1 MREFKRVGRATTRG
15 GLMVGAAMS
24 AIMLAS
30 TTGLAQQAGETPEA
44 TSQDDT
50 IVVTGSRIRRT
61 NATTA
66 IPTQIF
72 TTNDIVESGT
82 VDVGELLAAMPGVDA
97 DLSPE
102 NSELSIQNSG
112 LSTVNLRGLGADRT
126 LVLINGR
133 RAVSN
138 SGNGER
144 VSLQTIPAGFV
155 QSIEVTT
162 GGASAI
168 YGSDAIA
175 GVANIILE
183 RDFDGIEVNA
193 RYGFADA
200 SGEEETT
207 IELTMG
213 RNFDN
218 ERGNIMFGASYDHE
232 TPIYADETRPDSLRT
247 DDWSGNGEFNDI
259 YLSSYLPGGRF
270 ESDDA
275 WNIDGVWYNDRS
287 LAPNDGR
294 TPSVGFETALDGY
307 NFRPGRTL
315 SPEVTA
321 YTAALAARYEFDG
334 GVEATADFLWS
345 RVDSL
350 YEGSYEA
357 AIYSTDVGPLGNTF
371 DIGQIASNHPFIPAA
386 VEETR
391 VGSVSWYRRFNEVGQ
406 ETRDNERT
414 TARAAVGLAGDLGD
428 TWRWQTFATYGRF
441 EQNQIQG
448 NNLNYL
454 NIHYALDIE
463 ADGNGGYQCVDAG
476 ARADGCVPL
485 DIFGEGSITPEMAD
499 YIRVAGHVQQIREQT
514 VLGGSVDGDL
524 FEMPAGTVAAA
535 FGIEW
540 REESQDTNVDALIL
554 EETTSLSVVPEI
566 EASFDV
572 VEAFAE
578 LEIPLFSNVT
588 AQLAGRVADYSTIGT
603 IYSYNAGGYWEPT
616 DSLRLRGQYSRS
628 QRAPTITEIFSAPR
642 QDSDSLLDPCDG
654 LMPDGS
660 GVTPPA
666 GSDFSAAT
674 ISANCLSE
682 AGIQA
687 YFADPNNAG
696 QRFEFDGS
704 VNGPNAGNL
713 NVREETADTFTV
725 GAVWAPSFAEDL
737 YIIVDYYNIR
747 VEDAIGS
754 ISTQTTV
761 DLCYGAADFPNNR
774 FCDVITRDTSDGRV
788 VEVINRQENLNEL
801 LSEGI
806 DVSVMWDFEVDSLP
820 GEFGLDLRY
829 SRSLADEF
837 EFVGEAGQPVR
848 EDSNGSMYDPTHEA
862 RARLS
867 WSEGGFYASYTLR
880 YESGGVDDLDVDP
893 TDPLYF
899 VADDQFRS
907 NVYARYRFDN
917 DYRTSVYAGVTNVFD
932 EMGPFMPGNFASGSS
947 SNINSP
953 QNSLVGRQFYFG
965 IRSEF

>member
-1 MREFKRVGRATTRG
+1 MRQLKRVGRASTRG
-15 GLMVGAAMS
+15 ALMVGAALS

-30 TTGLAQQAGETPEA
+30 TAGLAQQAGEAADAA
-44 TSQDDT
+44 TQDDM

-72 TTNDIVESGT
+72 TTNDILEAGT
-82 VDVGELLAAMPGVDA
+82 VDVGELLAEMPGVDT
-97 DLSPE
+97 DMSPE

-175 GVANIILE
+175 GVANLILKT
-183 RDFDGIEVNA
+183 DFDGIEVNT

-213 RNFDN
+213 RNFAN
-218 ERGNIMFGASYDHE
+218 GRGNIMFGASYDDE
-232 TPIYADETRPDSLRT
+232 TAIYADETRPDSLRF
-247 DDWSGNGEFNDI
+247 DDWTGNGEFNDI
-259 YLSSYLPGGRF
+259 YLSSYIPGGRF

-275 WNIDGVWYNDRS
+275 WNVDGVWYNDKS

-294 TPSVGFETALDGY
+294 DPSVGHETHLDGY

-321 YTAALAARYEFDG
+321 YTAALAARYEFDNG
-334 GVEATADFLWS
+334 IEASADFLWS

-350 YEGSYEA
+350 YEGSYET
-357 AIYSTDVGPLGNTF
+357 AIYSTDVGPLGSAF
-371 DIGQIASNHPFIPAA
+371 DIGQMASNHPFIPAA

-391 VGSVSWYRRFNEVGQ
+391 SGTVSWYRRFNEIGR

-414 TARAAVGLAGDLGD
+414 TARTAFSLEGDLGES
-428 TWRWQTFATYGRF
+428 WRWQTFATYGRF

-463 ADGNGGYQCVDAG
+463 SDGAGGYQCVDTG

-485 DIFGEGSITPEMAD
+485 NIFGEGSITPEMAE
-499 YIRVAGHVQQIREQT
+499 YIRVEGLVNQVREQT
-514 VLGGSVDGDL
+514 VLGGALDGDL

-535 FGIEW
+535 FGMEW
-540 REESQDTNVDALIL
+540 REESQDTNVDAIIL

-578 LEIPLFSNVT
+578 LEIPLLSNVT
-588 AQLAGRVADYSTIGT
+588 AQIAARVADYSTIGT
-603 IYSYNAGGYWEPT
+603 IYSYNVGGYWEPT
-616 DSLRLRGQYSRS
+616 ETLRFRGQYSRS

-642 QDSDSLLDPCDG
+642 QDSDALLDPCDG
-654 LMPDGS
+654 MMPDGT
-660 GVTPPA
+660 GITPPA

-674 ISANCLSE
+674 IAANCLSE

-687 YFADPNNAG
+687 FFADPDNAG
-696 QRFEFDGS
+696 EAFEFDGS
-704 VNGPNAGNL
+704 VNGPNAGNP

-725 GAVWAPSFAEDL
+725 GAVWAPSFLDDL

-774 FCDVITRDTSDGRV
+774 FCDVITRDGSNGRV
-788 VEVINRQENLNEL
+788 VEVINREENLNEL

-806 DVSVMWDFEVDSLP
+806 DVSVMWDFELESIP
-820 GEFGLDLRY
+820 GEFGLDVRY

-837 EFVGEAGQPVR
+837 EFVGEAGQPVL

-867 WSEGGFYASYTLR
+867 WSEGGFYASYTLH
-880 YESGGVDDLDVDP
+880 YESGGIDDLDVAP
-893 TDPLYF
+893 TNPLYF
-899 VADDQFRS
+899 VAEDQFRS

-917 DYRTSVYAGVTNVFD
+917 AYRTSVYAGVTNLFD
-932 EMGPFMPGNFASGSS
+932 EIGPYMPGNFASGSS

>member
-1 MREFKRVGRATTRG
+1 MREFKRVGRASTRG
-15 GLMVGAAMS
+15 ALMVGAALS

-30 TTGLAQQAGETPEA
+30 TAGLAQDAA
-44 TSQDDT
+44 ANAASQDDM

-72 TTNDIVESGT
+72 TTNDILEAGT
-82 VDVGELLAAMPGVDA
+82 VDVGELLAEMPGVDT
-97 DLSPE
+97 DMSPE

-155 QSIEVTT
+155 ESIEVTT

-175 GVANIILE
+175 GVANLILKT
-183 RDFDGIEVNA
+183 DFDGMEVNA

-213 RNFDN
+213 RNFAN
-218 ERGNIMFGASYDHE
+218 GRGNIMFGASYDTE
-232 TPIYADETRPDSLRT
+232 TAIYADETRPDSLRV
-247 DDWSGNGEFNDI
+247 DDWTGDGEFNDI
-259 YLSSYLPGGRF
+259 YLSSYGPGGRF

-275 WNIDGVWYNDRS
+275 WNTDGVWYNDQS

-294 TPSVGFETALDGY
+294 DPSVGHETDLDGY

-321 YTAALAARYEFDG
+321 YTAAFSARYEFDN
-334 GVEATADFLWS
+334 GVEASADFLWS

-350 YEGSYEA
+350 YEGSYET
-357 AIYSTDVGPLGNTF
+357 AIYSTDVGPLGSTF
-371 DIGQIASNHPFIPAA
+371 DIGQMASDHPFIPPA

-391 VGSVSWYRRFNEVGQ
+391 SGTVSWYRRFNEIGR

-414 TARAAVGLAGDLGD
+414 TARTAFSLEGDLGES
-428 TWRWQTFATYGRF
+428 WRWQTFATYGRF

-463 ADGNGGYQCVDAG
+463 SNGAGGYQCVDAG

-485 DIFGEGSITPEMAD
+485 NIFGEGSITPEMAE
-499 YIRVAGHVQQIREQT
+499 YIRVEGLVNQIREQT
-514 VLGGSVDGDL
+514 VLGGALDGDL
-524 FEMPAGTVAAA
+524 FEMPAGTVSAA
-535 FGIEW
+535 FGMEW
-540 REESQDTNVDALIL
+540 REESQDTNVDAIIL
-554 EETTSLSVVPEI
+554 QETTSLSVVPEI

-578 LEIPLFSNVT
+578 LEIPLLSNVT
-588 AQLAGRVADYSTIGT
+588 AQVAARVADYSTIGT
-603 IYSYNAGGYWEPT
+603 IYSYNVGGYWEPT
-616 DSLRLRGQYSRS
+616 ETLRFRGQYSRS

-654 LMPDGS
+654 LMPNGS
-660 GVTPPA
+660 GITPPA

-674 ISANCLSE
+674 IAANCLAE

-687 YFADPNNAG
+687 FFADPNNAG
-696 QRFEFDGS
+696 DPFEFDAS

-713 NVREETADTFTV
+713 NVREETADTFTF
-725 GAVWAPSFAEDL
+725 GAVWAPSFVDDL

-754 ISTQTTV
+754 IETQTTV

-774 FCDVITRDTSDGRV
+774 FCDVITRDASDGRV

-801 LSEGI
+801 VSEGI
-806 DVSVMWDFEVDSLP
+806 DVSVMWDFELASLP

-837 EFVGEAGQPVR
+837 EFVGEAGQPVL

-867 WSEGGFYASYTLR
+867 WSEGGFYASYTLH
-880 YESGGVDDLDVDP
+880 YESGGIDDLDVDP

-917 DYRTSVYAGVTNVFD
+917 AHRTSVYAGVSNLFD
-932 EMGPFMPGNFASGSS
+932 DAGPYMPGNFNSGSS

-965 IRSEF
+965 VRSEF

>member
-1 MREFKRVGRATTRG
+1 MSRATTRG
-15 GLMVGAAMS
+15 ALMVGAAMS

-30 TTGLAQQAGETPEA
+30 TAGLAQQTGETPA
-44 TSQDDT
+44 GANQDDT

-207 IELTMG
+207 VELTMG

-218 ERGNIMFGASYDHE
+218 DRGNIMFGASYDHE
-232 TPIYADETRPDSLRT
+232 TPIYADETRPDSLRF

-259 YLSSYLPGGRF
+259 YLSSYIPGGRF

-275 WNIDGVWYNDRS
+275 WNVDGVWYNDQS

-294 TPSVGFETALDGY
+294 NPSVGFETDLDGF

-321 YTAALAARYEFDG
+321 YTAALAGRYEFDN

-350 YEGSYEA
+350 YEGSYES

-391 VGSVSWYRRFNEVGQ
+391 SGSVSWYRRFVEVGQ

-414 TARAAVGLAGDLGD
+414 TARAAFGLAGDLGE

-454 NIHYALDIE
+454 NIHHALDIE
-463 ADGNGGYQCVDAG
+463 SDGNGGYQCVDAG

-499 YIRVAGHVQQIREQT
+499 YIRIAGHVQQIREQT

-540 REESQDTNVDALIL
+540 REESQDTNVDAIIL

-696 QRFEFDGS
+696 QPFEFDGS

-774 FCDVITRDTSDGRV
+774 FCDVITRDASDGRV

-867 WSEGGFYASYTLR
+867 WSEGGFYASYTLH
-880 YESGGVDDLDVDP
+880 YESGGIDDLDVDP

-917 DYRTSVYAGVTNVFD
+917 DYRTSVYAGVTNLFD